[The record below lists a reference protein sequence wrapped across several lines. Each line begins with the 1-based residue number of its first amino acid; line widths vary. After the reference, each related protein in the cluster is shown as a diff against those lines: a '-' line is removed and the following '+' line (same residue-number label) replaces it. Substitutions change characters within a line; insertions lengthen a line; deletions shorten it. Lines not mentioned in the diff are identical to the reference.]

1 MGFLSLLV
9 MAESALKY
17 QLDLD
22 NGTNHLKVIVNYLI
36 QLVSGQDIAVMLFT
50 SSIK

>member
-17 QLDLD
+17 QLDLN
-22 NGTNHLKVIVNYLI
+22 NGVNYTKVINNYLI
-36 QLVSGQDIAVMLFT
+36 QLVSGQDIAVMLST